1 MLHLSQQHQ
10 HLLLVHKICV
20 FSHTHVIRGLHKKH
34 KSLLAI
40 QVQVMY
46 NVSCWSTL
54 SPDFIGKTWRKRL
67 HPEIST
73 LKMDPFRKKTHKQIS
88 FFVRLRIWNKFASF
102 KSYIS
107 RPLNQTSVFFQT
119 PLCFSVILF
128 SYTPQTAK
136 TAQLSGQR
144 QWFVG
149 RSCRVGAAC
158 GRFRWKVKAA
168 VVVGRCWLGG
178 GIAGRCLGGQAG
190 VSIPLLASLWNFVG

>member
-10 HLLLVHKICV
+10 RLLLVQKICV
-20 FSHTHVIRGLHKKH
+20 FSYTHVIRGLHKKH
-34 KSLLAI
+34 KSPISHPGPGDVQRILLI
-40 QVQVMY
+40 YLIPRFHWQ
-46 NVSCWSTL
+46 NL
-54 SPDFIGKTWRKRL
+54 EKTFTSWNF
-67 HPEIST
+67 HSENGS
-73 LKMDPFRKKTHKQIS
+73 FSKKTHKQIS